1 MENLLGRTL
10 MPPVINEQKC
20 IKCNK
25 CAEICSEDV
34 FYGSKKGEFPTVTY
48 PRECVHFN
56 GCVSVCPVHGAI
68 SLRIPLPIQLVFKP
82 EADPL

>member
-1 MENLLGRTL
+1 
-10 MPPVINEQKC
+10 MPPVIDEVKC

-34 FYGSKKGEFPTVTY
+34 FFGSKKGEIPMVTY

-56 GCVSVCPVHGAI
+56 GCVSVCPVPGAI
-68 SLRIPLPIQLVFKP
+68 ALRIPLPMQLVFRP
-82 EADPL
+82 ETDPI